1 MAFLGN
7 YFQWFVGVVED
18 RHDPEKLGRL
28 RVRCLGIH
36 TANKG
41 AIATADL
48 PWASVALPTT
58 SSGISGLGTS
68 PSFIVE
74 GSWVW
79 GYYRDDLMQELVV
92 VGTLPGKPAEL
103 GDPDKGF
110 YDPNRRSD
118 DETKKDYKISVYPK
132 NLEVDTN
139 RLAVNNPELEHSTLT
154 TRTTARLKDI
164 PTADFNEIEPNITAS
179 DTDNWSQPLP
189 HPYHSEDNPTGYN
202 AVYPYNHVFE
212 SESGP
217 IKEFDDSFTIDQDGN
232 KIGHYGI
239 HERHNSGTGYEILT
253 NGDKVDLVTGSHFS
267 VTNKDNKHYIQGDS
281 DITISGRH
289 KIYINKDGEQ
299 DNHYDIQVGPKANV
313 NIQVDDGNLNVVTK
327 TGQFNFDVGA
337 DWNMNVGGNYNLT
350 VQGSETKIVEGT
362 TMHKTSGDTTIIGA
376 NVHLNP

>member
-110 YDPNRRSD
+110 YDPNRRSQEED
-118 DETKKDYKISVYPK
+118 KPEYKISVYPK

-154 TRTTARLKDI
+154 TRTQNRIKDI

-189 HPYHSEDNPTGYN
+189 HPYHVEDNPTGYN

-212 SESGP
+212 SESGH
-217 IKEFDDSFTIDQDGN
+217 IKEFDDSWSLDEDGN
-232 KIGHYGI
+232 KIGHYRI

-289 KIYINKDGEQ
+289 KIYINEDGEQ

-337 DWNMNVGGNYNLT
+337 DWNMNVGGNYNLN
-350 VQGSETKIVEGT
+350 VLGSETKTVAGT
-362 TMHKTSGDTTIIGA
+362 TMHKTSGETTIIGA

>member
-118 DETKKDYKISVYPK
+118 DETKDEYKISVYPK

-212 SESGP
+212 SESGH

-232 KIGHYGI
+232 KIGHYRI

-281 DITISGRH
+281 DITILSLIH
-289 KIYINKDGEQ
+289 I
-299 DNHYDIQVGPKANV
+299 
-313 NIQVDDGNLNVVTK
+313 
-327 TGQFNFDVGA
+327 
-337 DWNMNVGGNYNLT
+337 
-350 VQGSETKIVEGT
+350 
-362 TMHKTSGDTTIIGA
+362 
-376 NVHLNP
+376 